1 MRESRFV
8 ALISLLRFLINPLVV
23 ILLFASSI
31 SLALGD
37 SVGGLIIISMV
48 LLSVL
53 PNFIME
59 SQAQHA
65 VEEIR
70 KQVATTAA
78 VVRDGRPQEMP
89 VADLVLGDVIH
100 LNAGDLV
107 PADARLLSVKD
118 LQVRESALT
127 GESLCVEKTCGDL
140 PPGKHGVADAS
151 NCVFMGTAVQTGI
164 GTAVIACTGRNT
176 AFGEIA
182 QRLATRP
189 PETEFGRGIRH
200 FGMMIT
206 RVIMLLVLFVLL
218 VNIAFHRPILRSS
231 SPWRLRWG

>member
-1 MRESRFV
+1 
-8 ALISLLRFLINPLVV
+8 
-23 ILLFASSI
+23 
-31 SLALGD
+31 
-37 SVGGLIIISMV
+37 MV

-140 PPGKHGVADAS
+140 PAGKHGVADAS